1 MAIYRNPSNHLRSQE
16 LPRSACDG
24 GPGVP
29 LPILD
34 PLPRPFPN
42 PRRKATEFLP
52 LSLLTR
58 SLGYKARGSSRKRLS
73 LTHTDWRRPLKTA
86 SSSRILFANHYI
98 SNRIEEKRKVEKVVP
113 SDHT

>member
-24 GPGVP
+24 GTGVP

-58 SLGYKARGSSRKRLS
+58 SLGYKGQMMVSPVKLGHQ
-73 LTHTDWRRPLKTA
+73 TQQ
-86 SSSRILFANHYI
+86 IV
-98 SNRIEEKRKVEKVVP
+98 KVY
-113 SDHT
+113 S